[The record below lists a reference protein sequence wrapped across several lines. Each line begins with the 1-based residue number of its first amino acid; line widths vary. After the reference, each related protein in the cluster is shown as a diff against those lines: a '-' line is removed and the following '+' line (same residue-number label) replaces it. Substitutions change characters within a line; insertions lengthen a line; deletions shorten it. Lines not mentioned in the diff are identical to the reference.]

1 MATVLV
7 GGASGFIGSRL
18 TKALERDGHRI
29 VALTRRDG
37 ADAVRW
43 DAEQG
48 RIDTVAL
55 ARIAPEIVI
64 NLAGEPIA
72 QRWAPE
78 RKRRIRDSRVN
89 GTRALAQAIVAL
101 SPRPRLFIS
110 GSAIGYY
117 GAHRGN
123 SILDESSGAGD
134 DWLGR
139 VAQEWEHSADAASNA
154 GIRVVISRTG
164 VVLGKDGGMLG
175 RLLLPFRL
183 GVGGNIGDGSRWLSW
198 ISMEDYVRAIQFAI
212 ASHTLAGPV
221 NVVAPDPVENR
232 EFTRALGK
240 VLHRPTCIPVPTLG
254 LRLVFGE
261 MAEDTILAS
270 QRVIPKKLAG
280 AGFEFRHPH
289 IRLAL
294 RAELT
299 RSAGRGDR

>member
-7 GGASGFIGSRL
+7 GGASGFIGSRM
-18 TKALERDGHRI
+18 TGALAREGHRI
-29 VALTRRDG
+29 VPLTRRNDQ
-37 ADAVRW
+37 DAVRW
-43 DAEQG
+43 DAESG
-48 RIDTVAL
+48 TIDTIAL
-55 ARIAPEIVI
+55 ARVTPDIVI

-72 QRWAPE
+72 QRWSSE
-78 RKRRIRDSRVN
+78 RKRRIRDSRVV
-89 GTRALAQAIVAL
+89 GTGALAQALTRL

-123 SILDESSGAGD
+123 SILDEASAAGD

-139 VAQEWEHSADAASNA
+139 VALEWEGATAPAADA

-164 VVLGKDGGMLG
+164 VVLGEDGGMLE

-221 NVVAPDPVENR
+221 NVVAPDPVQNR
-232 EFTRALGK
+232 QFTQALGA
-240 VLHRPTCIPVPTLG
+240 VLGRPTLIPVPAFG

-289 IRLAL
+289 IQQAL

-299 RSAGRGDR
+299 RSGDRAGH